1 MPCARGLRIDVVDD
15 FADDDDD
22 VDAAVDVGVD
32 PLAGGTGARSGRA
45 LVVAAVQTVLDDA
58 AADSQ

>member
-1 MPCARGLRIDVVDD
+1 MPCARGLRSDVVDD
-15 FADDDDD
+15 YSDDDD
-22 VDAAVDVGVD
+22 DAAVDVGVD
-32 PLAGGTGARSGRA
+32 PPAGGTGARSGRA